1 MSCSILLAAFVGL
14 LLTPLPCEA
23 AGVVLEAGDPAPFG
37 GVLIPQRELAGILA
51 EKNRQREELQ
61 IRYEAELEET
71 RLRLRA
77 TSREAALLREAVAGR
92 DKALAALHARF
103 EALKRR
109 LNRWRF
115 GLGLLILKSPEHV
128 D

>member
-1 MSCSILLAAFVGL
+1 MGL
-14 LLTPLPCEA
+14 LLTPLPCDA
-23 AGVVLEAGDPAPFG
+23 AGVILEAGDPAPFE

-61 IRYEAELEET
+61 IRYEAELEEV
-71 RLRLRA
+71 RVKLRA
-77 TSREAALLREAVAGR
+77 ASREAALLREAVAAR

-103 EALKRR
+103 EAVKHR

-115 GLGLLILKSPEHV
+115 GLGFLILKSPERI